1 MTINCRAL
9 GDVVKLNAERIPE
22 NTALHYLDKTISFK
36 ELDERSDRVAVGL
49 QALGLQAGSRVA
61 LLNKNSATFFDVLFG
76 AAKANVVL
84 VTVNFRLT
92 RDEVRFIVEDSE
104 AQVLIV
110 GREHLATVEGLATTL
125 ETLSHILVIDD
136 TPDCEFAVWRDQ
148 QTKASKKMD
157 IDCESAVVQMY
168 TSGTTG
174 LPKGVE
180 LSHRAM
186 VNAAL
191 AGLDVWQFLHEPD
204 SAVLATMPLFH
215 IAACNLCIAAL
226 FVGARADIIRDATPE
241 ELADILP
248 ARGIN
253 LVPIPATVIHSMLRL
268 PDIADK
274 DFSALKV
281 MLIAGSGIAAEL
293 LREGGERFDCGFAL
307 SYGSTEMCGGV
318 TYLGPDL
325 CRPDAGKR
333 LESAGPL
340 LANSELKIVNDKGVE
355 VVKGT
360 IGEIIVRSN
369 RLMNG
374 YWHRPEATNDALRD
388 GWFYS
393 GDAGYL
399 DENGLLFVVDRIKDM
414 VISGG
419 ENIYPVEIEQV
430 LHSHPAV
437 EDVAIVGIPDDK
449 WGESLLAFIVPKLG
463 VERPTT
469 DAMIAFLRPKLAGYK
484 IPRRYE
490 FIDAFPR
497 NAMGKVLKRELRR
510 PYWDKKIV

>member
-1 MTINCRAL
+1 MTINCRLL
-9 GDVVKLNAERIPE
+9 GDVVRLNAEKTPE
-22 NTALHYLDKTISFK
+22 NIALHYLDQDISFR
-36 ELDERSDRVAVGL
+36 ELDERSGRVAAGL
-49 QALGLQAGSRVA
+49 QALGLKAESRVA

-76 AAKANVVL
+76 AAKANAVL

-92 RDEVRFIVEDSE
+92 RDEVRFIIEDSE
-104 AQVLIV
+104 AELLIV
-110 GREHLATVEGLATTL
+110 GREHLAAVEGLATIL
-125 ETLSHILVIDD
+125 ETLNHIVVDD
-136 TPDCEFAVWRDQ
+136 TPDCEFAAWRDQ
-148 QTKASKKMD
+148 QAQAPTEMP

-186 VNAAL
+186 INAAL
-191 AGLDVWQFLHEPD
+191 VGLDVWRFLCEQD

-241 ELADILP
+241 ELAEILP

-268 PDIADK
+268 HDIADK

-281 MLIAGSGIAAEL
+281 MLIAGSGTAAEL
-293 LREGGERFDCGFAL
+293 LKEAGERFNCGFAL

-333 LESAGPL
+333 LESAGRL
-340 LANSELKIVNDKGVE
+340 LANSELKIVDENSTELSAGE
-355 VVKGT
+355 V
-360 IGEIIVRSN
+360 GEIIVRSN
-369 RLMNG
+369 RLMSG
-374 YWHRPEATNDALRD
+374 YWHRPEANEEALRD

-393 GDAGYL
+393 GDAGYV
-399 DENGLLFVVDRIKDM
+399 DEDGLLFVVDRIKDM

-430 LHSHPAV
+430 MHTHPAV
-437 EDVAIVGIPDDK
+437 EDVAIVGIPDEK
-449 WGESLLAFIVPKLG
+449 WGESLLAFVVPKADIKLPE
-463 VERPTT
+463 V
-469 DAMIAFLRPKLAGYK
+469 DAMVEFLRPKLAGYK

-490 FIDAFPR
+490 FVEAFPR
-497 NAMGKVLKRELRR
+497 NAMGKVLKRELRA
-510 PYWDKKIV
+510 PYWSKKD

>member
-1 MTINCRAL
+1 MTINCQAL
-9 GDVVKLNAERIPE
+9 GDVVRLNAEKTPE
-22 NTALHYLDKTISFK
+22 NIALHYLNRDVSFN
-36 ELDERSDRVAVGL
+36 ELDARSDRVAAGL
-49 QALGLQAGSRVA
+49 QALGLKAGSRVA

-76 AAKANVVL
+76 AAKANAVL
-84 VTVNFRLT
+84 VTVNFRLA
-92 RDEVRFIVEDSE
+92 REEVRFIVEDSE
-104 AQVLIV
+104 AEVLIV
-110 GREHLATVEGLATTL
+110 GREHLVTVEGLATTL
-125 ETLSHILVIDD
+125 ETLNHILVIDD
-136 TPDCEFAVWRDQ
+136 TADCEFAAWRDQ
-148 QTKASKKMD
+148 QAQAPAEII
-157 IDCESAVVQMY
+157 IDRESAVVQMY

-186 VNAAL
+186 INAAI
-191 AGLDVWQFLHEPD
+191 AGLDVWQFLYEPE

-293 LREGGERFDCGFAL
+293 LKEAGERFDCGFAL

-333 LESAGPL
+333 LESAGRL
-340 LANSELKIVNDKGVE
+340 LAHSELKIVSDQGVE
-355 VVKGT
+355 LPQGEV
-360 IGEIIVRSN
+360 GEIIVRSN

-374 YWHRPEATNDALRD
+374 YWHRPEANEGALRD

-393 GDAGYL
+393 GDAGYV

-430 LHSHPAV
+430 MHTHPAV
-437 EDVAIVGIPDDK
+437 EDVAIVGVPDDK
-449 WGESLLAFIVPKLG
+449 WGESLLAFVVLKVGAEQPKPLALI
-463 VERPTT
+463 E
-469 DAMIAFLRPKLAGYK
+469 FLRPRLAGYK

-490 FIDAFPR
+490 FIEAFPR
-497 NAMGKVLKRELRR
+497 NAMGKVLKRELRA
-510 PYWDKKIV
+510 PYWEKKEA

>member
-1 MTINCRAL
+1 MTINCRLL
-9 GDVVKLNAERIPE
+9 GDVVRQNAEKTPE
-22 NTALHYLDKTISFK
+22 NTALHYLDQDISFR
-36 ELDERSDRVAVGL
+36 ELDERSDRVAAGL
-49 QALGLQAGSRVA
+49 QALGLEAGSRVA

-76 AAKANVVL
+76 AAKANAVL

-92 RDEVRFIVEDSE
+92 QDEVRFIVEDSE
-104 AQVLIV
+104 AEVLIV
-110 GREHLATVEGLATTL
+110 GREHLATVEGLETTL
-125 ETLSHILVIDD
+125 ETLNHIIVIDD
-136 TPDCEFAVWRDQ
+136 TPDCEFAAWRNQ
-148 QTKASKKMD
+148 QVQAPTELD
-157 IDCESAVVQMY
+157 IDRESAVVQMY

-186 VNAAL
+186 INAAL
-191 AGLDVWQFLHEPD
+191 VGLDVWQFLYEQD

-268 PDIADK
+268 PNIADK

-293 LREGGERFDCGFAL
+293 LKEAGERFDCGFAL

-333 LESAGPL
+333 LESAGRL
-340 LANSELKIVNDKGVE
+340 LAHSELKIVNDKSVE
-355 VVKGT
+355 VPQGEV
-360 IGEIIVRSN
+360 GEIIVRSN
-369 RLMNG
+369 RLMSG
-374 YWHRPEATNDALRD
+374 YWHRPEANDDALRD

-393 GDAGYL
+393 GDAGYV

-419 ENIYPVEIEQV
+419 ENIYPAEIEQ
-430 LHSHPAV
+430 LMHMHFAV
-437 EDVAIVGIPDDK
+437 EDVAVVGIPDEK
-449 WGESLLAFIVPKLG
+449 WGESLLAFVVLKVG
-463 VERPTT
+463 VEPPLKEVF
-469 DAMIAFLRPKLAGYK
+469 IEFLRPKLAGFK
-484 IPRRYE
+484 IPRHYE
-490 FIDAFPR
+490 FVTAFPR
-497 NAMGKVLKRELRR
+497 NAMGKVLKRELRA
-510 PYWDKKIV
+510 PYWPSNV

>member
-1 MTINCRAL
+1 MSIQCQTL
-9 GDVVKLNAERIPE
+9 GDVVRLNAQRHPKRV
-22 NTALHYLDKTISFK
+22 ALNYQGQDVSFA
-36 ELDERSDRVAVGL
+36 ELDQRSNCVANGL
-49 QALGLQAGSRVA
+49 KAMGLRAGSRVA

-76 AAKANVVL
+76 AAKANAVL
-84 VTVNFRLT
+84 VTVNFRLMA
-92 RDEVRFIVEDSE
+92 DEVRFIVEDSE
-104 AQVLIV
+104 AEILFV
-110 GREHLATVEGLATTL
+110 GREMLAVVDGLQ
-125 ETLSHILVIDD
+125 ETLKTLAHVLVIDD
-136 TPDCEFAVWRDQ
+136 SPDCAFAAWRDAQ
-148 QTKASKKMD
+148 ALEFNTAT
-157 IDCESAVVQMY
+157 INCESAVVQMY

-174 LPKGVE
+174 APKGVE

-186 VNAAL
+186 INAAVV
-191 AGLDVWQFLHEPD
+191 GLDVWQFLYQD
-204 SAVLATMPLFH
+204 NSAVLATMPLFH

-226 FVGARADIIRDATPE
+226 FVGARADIIREASPA

-293 LREGGERFDCGFAL
+293 LKEAGERFDCGFAL

-333 LESAGPL
+333 LESAGRL
-340 LANSELKIVNDKGVE
+340 LAHSELRIVDEMGAPLAPGE
-355 VVKGT
+355 

-374 YWHRPEATNDALRD
+374 YWHRPEANVDALKD

-393 GDAGYL
+393 GDAGYM
-399 DENGLLFVVDRIKDM
+399 DTDGLLFVVDRIKDM
-414 VISGG
+414 VLSGG
-419 ENIYPVEIEQV
+419 ENIYPAEIEQV
-430 LHSHPAV
+430 MHTHAAV

-449 WGESLLAFIVPKLG
+449 WGEALLAFVILKEG
-463 VERPTT
+463 VARPT
-469 DAMIAFLRPKLAGYK
+469 DQMLIEFLRPKLAGYK
-484 IPRRYE
+484 IPRRFEYVK
-490 FIDAFPR
+490 AFPR
-497 NAMGKVLKRELRR
+497 NAMGKVLKRDLRA
-510 PYWDKKIV
+510 PYWNKKR